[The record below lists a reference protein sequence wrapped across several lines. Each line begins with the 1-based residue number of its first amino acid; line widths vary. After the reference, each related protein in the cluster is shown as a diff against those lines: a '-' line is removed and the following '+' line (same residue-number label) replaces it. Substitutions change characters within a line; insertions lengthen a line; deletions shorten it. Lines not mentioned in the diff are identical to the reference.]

1 MRAPTRSE
9 LTAEIR
15 ALRARLAVIERAAA
29 ATREFAGHAPPAE
42 ESAPAPPD
50 ARLLEESE
58 RRRRT
63 AEKLAEVGRLVS
75 QSLNPHDVSQ
85 RIADSVLGLLDA
97 RLSVVYQVVEPA
109 GDLLALAV
117 SGDVGA
123 LVRPAMVVPRD
134 GAVAGL
140 AVRERRPVIVRD
152 ILTDPRVT
160 LTEALRAAAERIAYR
175 SVLAVPLEVDHGV
188 VGALAVA
195 DGEGRVFSEEEVAL
209 VCAFADQAAIAVRNS
224 RVHERLHAALEVAR
238 TSHEGL
244 VEAARLDAVGELA
257 SGVAHHLNNLLMVIL
272 GRVQLAQHLATS
284 PELQDALAIVEQ
296 TTLHGADLI
305 RRLQAFA
312 EVQALAAAVPVSLD
326 EVAGEAIEATRDDWD
341 DVARERGVQI
351 AMTLEKGGAAM
362 VAGEHRAL
370 RECLENILLNAVE
383 ALPAGGA
390 ITVTTWSADNAAYC
404 SVADTGIG
412 MSDEIRRRAPEP
424 FFTTKGPQRAGLGLS
439 LGHGVVTRL
448 GGELRIE
455 SAEGAGT
462 VVTLRLP
469 RFSSGGGKAGK
480 SG

>member
-1 MRAPTRSE
+1 
-9 LTAEIR
+9 
-15 ALRARLAVIERAAA
+15 
-29 ATREFAGHAPPAE
+29 
-42 ESAPAPPD
+42 
-50 ARLLEESE
+50 
-58 RRRRT
+58 
-63 AEKLAEVGRLVS
+63 
-75 QSLNPHDVSQ
+75 
-85 RIADSVLGLLDA
+85 
-97 RLSVVYQVVEPA
+97 
-109 GDLLALAV
+109 
-117 SGDVGA
+117 
-123 LVRPAMVVPRD
+123 
-134 GAVAGL
+134 
-140 AVRERRPVIVRD
+140 
-152 ILTDPRVT
+152 
-160 LTEALRAAAERIAYR
+160 
-175 SVLAVPLEVDHGV
+175 
-188 VGALAVA
+188 
-195 DGEGRVFSEEEVAL
+195 
-209 VCAFADQAAIAVRNS
+209 
-224 RVHERLHAALEVAR
+224 
-238 TSHEGL
+238 
-244 VEAARLDAVGELA
+244 
-257 SGVAHHLNNLLMVIL
+257 VAHHLNNLLMVIL

-351 AMTLEKGGAAM
+351 AVTLEKGGAAM